1 MKEILKTSR
10 EIANNLNAIEQFM
23 FVLSELR
30 PDDLTKE
37 IQDKIL
43 ERIDN
48 AAVECNRI
56 SDVCDKILSNSS
68 IKHHKRFDIM
78 KPNGAIE
85 LGLLADSEEKL
96 RETFLMSGEKD
107 IQILREIN
115 EYGMIV
121 KENPPHY
128 PNSMFSN
135 SSFRSESID
144 HTGSNPVLSANDNTE
159 NILESEYEKFQNDPA
174 GYKGPLARKWDEDNA
189 KAEAEAVKSLKKVR
203 EKDTKPS
210 DTVSE
215 MEFLKRMEN
224 DAKETKE
231 FLDKMMENVTKNADI
246 AKKPKKISKKS
257 KKASKK

>member
-10 EIANNLNAIEQFM
+10 EIANNLNAIEQFV

-48 AAVECNRI
+48 AAIECNRI
-56 SDVCDKILSNSS
+56 SDVCDKVLSNGS
-68 IKHHKRFDIM
+68 IEHHKRFDIM
-78 KPNGAIE
+78 KPNGSIE

-159 NILESEYEKFQNDPA
+159 SILESEYEKFQNDPV
-174 GYKGPLARKWDEDNA
+174 GYKTPA
-189 KAEAEAVKSLKKVR
+189 VR
-203 EKDTKPS
+203 EQEENDTKS
-210 DTVSE
+210 DIEEVNRLKELNDNDKLSE
-215 MEFLKRMEN
+215 MEFLKRMER
-224 DAKETKE
+224 DAKETKVV
-231 FLDKMMENVTKNADI
+231 LDSMLENAMKNSG
-246 AKKPKKISKKS
+246 KKPKKTSKKT